1 MSVPDMPDFT
11 EMTRREIE
19 DYLIERAIVEPG
31 FRKRLLEE
39 PDRLLRELGLPV
51 GEDVKIRVLEEE
63 PKSFYLVLPR
73 VLQDPEELDDSDLDE
88 VAGGTGTETGL
99 FRFFRGYA

>member
-1 MSVPDMPDFT
+1 MKAHPLPDFT

-19 DYLIERAIVEPG
+19 DYLIERAMVDPE
-31 FRKRLLEE
+31 FRKELLTE

-51 GEDVKIRVLEEE
+51 GDDVKIRVLEEE
-63 PKSFYLVLPR
+63 PRSFYLVLPR
-73 VLQDPEELDDSDLDE
+73 VLQDIEEASDADLDE
-88 VAGGTGTETGL
+88 VAGGTGSSNDM